1 MEEALL
7 WSFYGICIAIKGR
20 NKRNNRRLRWSRE
33 WLLKRQEFSHVR
45 LLRELE
51 PDDWRNYL
59 RMDTETYNH
68 LLKSVTP
75 YIERQNTCMRKAIS
89 AHERLSATLRFLAT
103 GRSYKDLEFTTIM
116 SKPSLSEIIPE
127 TCDVIYWVL
136 KKDFLKFPK
145 SEQEWLQIA
154 AEKNGNFR
162 IVWVVL
168 MASISELFLPREAD
182 HITLTT
188 KRRIA

>member
-7 WSFYGICIAIKGR
+7 WSFYGICIATKGR
-20 NKRNNRRLRWSRE
+20 NKRKNRRLRWSRE

-75 YIERQNTCMRKAIS
+75 YIKRQNTCMRKAIS

-116 SKPSLSEIIPE
+116 SKQSLSEIILE
-127 TCDVIYWVL
+127 TCDVIYRVL
-136 KKDFLKFPK
+136 KKDFLKDNMSASNKTSVISF
-145 SEQEWLQIA
+145 IA
-154 AEKNGNFR
+154 N
-162 IVWVVL
+162 L
-168 MASISELFLPREAD
+168 S
-182 HITLTT
+182 
-188 KRRIA
+188 